1 MERREFLTSMAGTVG
16 VAKWG
21 GGAASA
27 PTRAARG
34 IDVTMDEVT
43 IGELQSGMAAGRF
56 GARDLV
62 EHYLQ
67 RIAQLDRTGPALRSV
82 LETNPDALAI
92 AATLDEERRAG
103 RVRGPLHGIPILIK
117 DNIDTGD
124 RMKTSAGSLALADTV
139 APHDAGVAASMASS
153 EPFVGV
159 MRSTRPAPS

>member
-92 AATLDEERRAG
+92 ADQLDAERKAG
-103 RVRGPLHGIPILIK
+103 KDRGP
-117 DNIDTGD
+117 
-124 RMKTSAGSLALADTV
+124 
-139 APHDAGVAASMASS
+139 
-153 EPFVGV
+153 
-159 MRSTRPAPS
+159 